1 MHPPVK
7 NAVAALAAA
16 RRNYQAA
23 PSAQAEIGSAEAAYA
38 VQDGVALVMGWFAG
52 RAVPQHW
59 KSGGA
64 NRTAEMAHAPL
75 PCCWAR
81 AVRSSKA
88 PYRRTPASWRR
99 SGR

>member
-7 NAVAALAAA
+7 NAVAALATA
-16 RRNYQAA
+16 RRNHQAA

-52 RAVPQHW
+52 RDVPRHW

-64 NRTAEMAHAPL
+64 NRAAEMAHAPL
-75 PCCWAR
+75 PPQGVWA
-81 AVRSSKA
+81 S
-88 PYRRTPASWRR
+88 PADARQWPFFHR
-99 SGR
+99 GI